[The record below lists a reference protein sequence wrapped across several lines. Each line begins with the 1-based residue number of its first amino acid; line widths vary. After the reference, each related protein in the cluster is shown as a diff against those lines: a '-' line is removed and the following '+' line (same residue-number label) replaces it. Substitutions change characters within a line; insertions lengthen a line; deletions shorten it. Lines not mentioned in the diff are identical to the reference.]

1 MLDCFNRNIDYLRIS
16 VTDRCNLRCTYC
28 MPAEGVA
35 MLNHADILSFDEI
48 ADVVRFGVKNGIS
61 KVRIT
66 GGEPLIRKGIVNLV
80 SMLAAIEGIKDLSM
94 TTNGILLTQMAANL
108 REAGLQR
115 VNISLDTMNP
125 EKFSEITRIGNLNDV
140 LSGIDSA
147 IGARLKPIKINCVI
161 QNSSDEPDAVAVR
174 KFAAEKG
181 IEVRFIHLMNLET
194 GEFSQVEGGE
204 GGYCSTCNRLR
215 LTAHGLL
222 KPCLF
227 SNEGFSVRELGI
239 AEAYRLALKNKP
251 ESGSSST
258 SHNFYNI
265 GG

>member
-1 MLDCFNRNIDYLRIS
+1 
-16 VTDRCNLRCTYC
+16 

-35 MLNHADILSFDEI
+35 MLNHNDILSFDEI
-48 ADVVRFGVKNGIS
+48 AEIVHYGVEHGVR
-61 KVRIT
+61 KVRLT

-80 SMLAAIEGIKDLSM
+80 SMLSAIRGLDDLSL
-94 TTNGILLTQMAANL
+94 TTNGILLPEMANDL
-108 REAGLQR
+108 RKAGLKR
-115 VNISLDTMNP
+115 VNISLDTLDP
-125 EKFSEITRIGNLNDV
+125 EKFASITRKGNVNDV
-140 LSGIDSA
+140 LQGINAA
-147 IGARLKPIKINCVI
+147 IEAELLPVKLNCVI
-161 QNSSDEPDAVAVR
+161 SESSSEPDALMV
-174 KFAAEKG
+174 KQFASEKN

-204 GGYCSTCNRLR
+204 GGYCNTCNRLR